1 MVGYF
6 DVSCSG
12 SILEV
17 SCSRGILEISCG
29 GVF

>member
-17 SCSRGILEISCG
+17 LCSGGILEISCSW
-29 GVF
+29 VL

>member
-6 DVSCSG
+6 EMSCSG

-17 SCSRGILEISCG
+17 SCSGGILEISCSR
-29 GVF
+29 VL